1 MYACVLTNKRKY
13 NQTHK
18 TDSETIVQLLS
29 VVGVFLNVANSSSNL
44 RPRGICIFCSQDS
57 LSSIIQ
63 VGFTIQQ
70 ILFLTKWCIFPHYNS
85 DICSRQAWKLLKEL
99 SSFSKCFLGWRSCW
113 LFCHWTCRS
122 GKADQPS

>member
-70 ILFLTKWCIFPHYNS
+70 ILSLTK
-85 DICSRQAWKLLKEL
+85 
-99 SSFSKCFLGWRSCW
+99 
-113 LFCHWTCRS
+113 
-122 GKADQPS
+122 